1 MRTEVVIPEPCY
13 WSPALPFLYEL
24 RCEWSDGANDARELR
39 LAIGLRRLEPR
50 KKSLYWDGKR
60 IVLRGLRVATV
71 ASSAV
76 EEARAAEV
84 ALLVPHP
91 TTQTCELADE
101 HGLPLIA
108 DLRGGELEPQAVRS
122 LALHPSV
129 TMMLIDGHQIRPCK
143 PGHLPR
149 GTLIA
154 AAMNPVRDG
163 HVSAQQPPEWAD
175 VLAVEV
181 EPGGRPPAWIDHAR
195 RPVIAIRGNGP
206 YADFQIA
213 RAACDRLQA
222 VLAPDFDLAGYF
234 V

>member
-1 MRTEVVIPEPCY
+1 
-13 WSPALPFLYEL
+13 
-24 RCEWSDGANDARELR
+24 
-39 LAIGLRRLEPR
+39 
-50 KKSLYWDGKR
+50 
-60 IVLRGLRVATV
+60 VAF
-71 ASSAV
+71 
-76 EEARAAEV
+76 
-84 ALLVPHP
+84 LVPHP
-91 TTQTCELADE
+91 TTETCGLANE

-122 LALHPSV
+122 LGLHPSV
-129 TMMLIDGHQIRPCK
+129 TMMLIDGHQIRQSK

-181 EPGGRPPAWIDHAR
+181 EPGGRPPAWMAHLS
-195 RPVIAIRGNGP
+195 RPVVAIGGDGT
-206 YADFQIA
+206 YADFHAA

-222 VLAPDFDLAGYF
+222 ALAPDFDLAGYF